1 MCCCFVFVLSQK
13 FEYPFIRF
21 HTRMYLKQK
30 KSRTVIDKE
39 LFLVTASNLFN
50 VTNTL
55 TLCYLLEI

>member
-1 MCCCFVFVLSQK
+1 
-13 FEYPFIRF
+13 
-21 HTRMYLKQK
+21 MYLKQK